1 MDIAVNE
8 KDIRAQERLRA
19 EQQDI
24 QNLANDKAMQ
34 EAFLKHKQNNTTSQE
49 LQTKY
54 NKDDYI
60 FANDSNTT
68 SDTKQ
73 DNPQDTQFTTQEKET
88 LGIINEVAN
97 HKYRNTGISY
107 FDDREN
113 LSLKDAFLANVL
125 GADIRRIDVNLN
137 ANVKKTDVS
146 KAKGELASLFS
157 DTQVLF
163 DSIDHYEDTYQK
175 QKDSYLPF
183 ANFFASTGR
192 KINNLTNGFINFSD
206 NANEKIL
213 SNNTRDAYIT
223 ASLMAGGAGKRTNQN
238 IKDAKTVIDNTW
250 KGREN
255 YYAGIK
261 STLES
266 GTANIN
272 EKISSM
278 QDMGIPI
285 SQSDLLKM
293 QFINDM
299 NVMLGMAQNGEK
311 LNNDFKKRKQA
322 LQILQQKGDV
332 GISEAL
338 MTILK

>member
-73 DNPQDTQFTTQEKET
+73 DNPQNTQFTTQEKET

-137 ANVKKTDVS
+137 ANVKKNRRKQS
-146 KAKGELASLFS
+146 KRRVIKS
-157 DTQVLF
+157 
-163 DSIDHYEDTYQK
+163 
-175 QKDSYLPF
+175 
-183 ANFFASTGR
+183 FFRHT
-192 KINNLTNGFINFSD
+192 GFI
-206 NANEKIL
+206 
-213 SNNTRDAYIT
+213 
-223 ASLMAGGAGKRTNQN
+223 
-238 IKDAKTVIDNTW
+238 
-250 KGREN
+250 
-255 YYAGIK
+255 
-261 STLES
+261 
-266 GTANIN
+266 
-272 EKISSM
+272 
-278 QDMGIPI
+278 
-285 SQSDLLKM
+285 
-293 QFINDM
+293 
-299 NVMLGMAQNGEK
+299 
-311 LNNDFKKRKQA
+311 
-322 LQILQQKGDV
+322 
-332 GISEAL
+332 
-338 MTILK
+338 